1 MKRKFFVRNFIFVA
15 FPAILVAVL
24 LGAMAV
30 YLTIDTTRDEITRNQ
45 EQKLNQIKDNLEV
58 IFSDADAQ
66 SLNYSTYPYVIGQLK
81 MLLENGFQNKEYLDI
96 NKMLRPFLDS
106 SVNSKPFLHSIYLYL
121 YNGNGNFFAS
131 GIGLANALNHRDTEW
146 MDAIK
151 GVDDSRKQWLEVR
164 TTSAYQKSNYDVEVL
179 TLYKRLYSPGVE
191 KPVGTLLMNI
201 RKDYL
206 EELLNSN
213 LEFSGQ
219 TVMIVSGDEILV
231 QAGTTVNYPRMTE
244 KERNSY
250 FVTELESP
258 GYEVKFIAM
267 TPKGTLLGRAS
278 GLIRVVGYAI
288 FLSLALGIWT
298 AFLTT
303 RHNARNVRR
312 ITDIF
317 EAAEKGQSLPEVS
330 DHVNDEYGYIIQNVV
345 KNFVEKQYL
354 CMQLAEKSFKLEGM
368 YFYFLQ
374 SQLNPHFLFNTLK
387 NIFWK
392 TVRLTGGQNEA
403 SRMIDLL
410 TTLLYYALVQPDKF
424 VMVSEEIKMTNC
436 YLEIQQLRFD
446 FRFKVI
452 WNCEPEIQSVK
463 IIKFILQPLV
473 ENSVSHG
480 FDQSETEGE
489 INITVKRKGE
499 ALYFAVEDNGK
510 GLEYDHLERIKAQLM
525 EEDTPEEGIGLYN
538 LNKRLTL
545 TYGENAGLLIESEPG
560 VYTRVSFC
568 ITADDKK

>member
-15 FPAILVAVL
+15 FPAILVALL

-30 YLTIDTTRDEITRNQ
+30 YLTINSTREEIVRNQ

-81 MLLENGFQNKEYLDI
+81 ALLENGFQNKEYLDI

-106 SVNSKPFLHSIYLYL
+106 AVNSKSFLHSIYLYL
-121 YNGNGNFFAS
+121 YNENGNFFAS
-131 GIGLANALNHRDTEW
+131 GIGLANTLNHRDTGWIE
-146 MDAIK
+146 AIRK
-151 GVDDSRKQWLEVR
+151 IDDSRKQWLEVR

-179 TLYKRLYSPGVE
+179 TLYKRLYSPGIE

-206 EELLNSN
+206 EDLLKSN

-219 TVMIVSGDEILV
+219 TVMIVSGNEILV
-231 QAGTTVNYPRMTE
+231 QAGTMINYPFMGE
-244 KERNSY
+244 KERESY
-250 FVTELESP
+250 FITQLESP
-258 GYEVKFIAM
+258 GYEVQFIAM
-267 TPKGTLLGRAS
+267 TPKSTLLRRAS
-278 GLIRVVGYAI
+278 GLIEVVGYAI

-303 RHNARNVRR
+303 RHNARSVRR

-317 EAAEKGQSLPEVS
+317 EAAEKGQNLPEVS

-354 CMQLAEKSFKLEGM
+354 QMQLAEKSFKLEGM

-424 VMVSEEIKMTNC
+424 VMISEEIKMTNC

-446 FRFKVI
+446 SSFTVS
-452 WNCEPEIQSVK
+452 WNCEPEIQSEK

-480 FDQSETEGE
+480 FDQKETNGE
-489 INITVKRKGE
+489 IDIAVKRKDGD
-499 ALYFAVEDNGK
+499 LYFAVEDNGK
-510 GLEYDHLERIKAQLM
+510 GFQSDRLERIREQLRG
-525 EEDTPEEGIGLYN
+525 DDAPEEGIGLYN

-545 TYGENAGLLIESEPG
+545 TYGEAAGLHIESDPG
-560 VYTRVSFC
+560 VHTTVSFY
-568 ITADDKK
+568 IPADDKK